1 MDAAVP
7 EPAPELRRRAALAR
21 EHERFV
27 GVPVESGA
35 GVPGAAA
42 RAGLGLKA
50 CRLGRRVEGAVGGC
64 LPEGIGAGT
73 GNWRLELTSA
83 QDIDVG
89 AFIRTADGFLTSMHD
104 LVRDTGEGFYVPI
117 FNPGRNT
124 RPVSSL
130 RLINLSSQNAEV
142 RVRASDDR
150 GRSPGDEV
158 SLNVGAGS
166 ARTLPSRAFEAGQSG
181 LTGAI
186 GQGDG
191 KWRLVVSSNQ
201 QVAIANLM
209 ESPAGLLTNLSSVPA
224 RDRQ

>member
-1 MDAAVP
+1 MARRRSQRATVEWWTCTAAVP

-21 EHERFV
+21 ERERFV

-73 GNWRLELTSA
+73 GNWRLELTTA

-104 LVRDTGEGFYVPI
+104 LVFRQVQKCECSCEGFLVPGEARRRGVAGPTQGGATEPSAGEREGIPLAREQI
-117 FNPGRNT
+117 FSRE
-124 RPVSSL
+124 R
-130 RLINLSSQNAEV
+130 E
-142 RVRASDDR
+142 
-150 GRSPGDEV
+150 
-158 SLNVGAGS
+158 GAPL
-166 ARTLPSRAFEAGQSG
+166 A
-181 LTGAI
+181 
-186 GQGDG
+186 
-191 KWRLVVSSNQ
+191 
-201 QVAIANLM
+201 
-209 ESPAGLLTNLSSVPA
+209 
-224 RDRQ
+224 